1 MTEPN
6 LNPNLESPSD
16 ERAPNS
22 SPPSTPSRK
31 SNAETL
37 ASDYPNLLQPANPN
51 PVGGDNHR
59 LTDRGQ
65 ALRRLGLTEH
75 DVTNVPRITSR
86 VKEAVGTV
94 KAALRILNGDDSPD
108 SIAFMSKW
116 RGLSDKDQRTLRL
129 EDVIV
134 AAGLTPRRFMELLAG
149 ASMDHSAIVSKL
161 IVSKSQPKVLKAT
174 VKAAI
179 DSVPIM
185 GKNFE
190 TGEMEVVGH
199 SNGDVKAMEL
209 FHKITGALPTPK
221 GANFTFNQQ
230 VNNPTSDGPKE
241 RTPLETMDS
250 FLLELDEVR
259 KPKQLTGRVEP
270 IIPVE
275 MPEGAPEIEY
285 LSIED

>member
-1 MTEPN
+1 MPESQTQPN
-6 LNPNLESPSD
+6 LDQSAAD
-16 ERAPNS
+16 QRNS

-31 SNAETL
+31 SNAATL

-59 LTDRGQ
+59 LTDRGE

-75 DVTNVPRITSR
+75 DVTNVPRIASR

-94 KAALRILNGDDSPD
+94 KAALRILNGDDSSD

-116 RGLSDKDQRTLRL
+116 RSLSDKDQRTLRL
-129 EDVIV
+129 EDVII

-149 ASMDHSAIVSKL
+149 ASMEHSDTVAKL
-161 IVSKSQPKVLKAT
+161 IVSAGRPKVLKAT
-174 VKAAI
+174 VKAAT
-179 DSVPIM
+179 DSVPITAFV
-185 GKNFE
+185 G
-190 TGEMEVVGH
+190 GENIVVGH
-199 SNGDVKAMEL
+199 TNGDVKAMEI
-209 FHKITGALPTPK
+209 FHKMTGDLPTPK
-221 GANFTFNQQ
+221 GNTVTLNQQ
-230 VNNPTSDGPKE
+230 INNPAKDVARE